1 MDGVRGRSDEGMGYS
16 RMEGKGR
23 RGQNWALMLVTAEDG
38 MNKSISLV

>member
-1 MDGVRGRSDEGMGYS
+1 MKGWVTVGWKGR
-16 RMEGKGR
+16 EGKGR